1 MTYEDARHLIREIID
16 REISNSDI
24 IGSNVMQ
31 TRPIYAAVVTDIDLY
46 VRMKGREGVRKQVGY
61 RDDLASLTFS
71 HEGKFRI
78 YRSENPL
85 CLWAFVFP

>member
-31 TRPIYAAVVTDIDLY
+31 TRPIYAAVVTDIDLADEC
-46 VRMKGREGVRKQVGY
+46 M
-61 RDDLASLTFS
+61 
-71 HEGKFRI
+71 
-78 YRSENPL
+78 
-85 CLWAFVFP
+85 